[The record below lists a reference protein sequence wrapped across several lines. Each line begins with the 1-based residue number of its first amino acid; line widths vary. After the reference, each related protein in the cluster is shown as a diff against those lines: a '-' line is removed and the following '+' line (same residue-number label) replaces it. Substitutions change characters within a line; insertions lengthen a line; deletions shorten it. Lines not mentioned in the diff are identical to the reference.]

1 MYDLVLKNCNVINE
15 NVESQVDIAIKNQ
28 RIEKIAASIDSESSE
43 ELDLSGK
50 LVIHGLIDDQV
61 HFREPGLTHKG
72 EIATESKA
80 ALAGGVTSYFEMPN
94 VNPNTSTIENLEK
107 KFEMASTKSV
117 GNYSFYLGATNDNI
131 EEIKKHDP
139 KTSCGLKV
147 FMGASTGDLLVDKYE
162 SLEKIFEHCPTNI
175 VTHCE
180 DPKRLVENEKLY
192 QEKYGDKLEAAHH
205 AVIRD
210 EECCYLSSSL
220 AVGLAKRFGSNL
232 HVLHLSTAREMELF
246 TSDPIENK
254 HITAEGCVH
263 HLTFSDKDYEE
274 LGNFIVCNPSIKT
287 EEDRLGIIE
296 AVKANKIDIFATD
309 HAPHTFEEKSQK
321 YPNIP
326 AGIPLVQHSLQMLLE
341 FYFDDIFS
349 LEMIVEKSS
358 HNVAKRFNIKDRG
371 FLREGYFADITCV
384 NMDKTY
390 TVNKEN
396 ILHKCGWSPLENRT
410 MRSSIHATILNGN
423 IAYKEG
429 QFSESLDF
437 GHRLE
442 FDN

>member
-1 MYDLVLKNCNVINE
+1 
-15 NVESQVDIAIKNQ
+15 
-28 RIEKIAASIDSESSE
+28 
-43 ELDLSGK
+43 
-50 LVIHGLIDDQV
+50 
-61 HFREPGLTHKG
+61 
-72 EIATESKA
+72 
-80 ALAGGVTSYFEMPN
+80 
-94 VNPNTSTIENLEK
+94 
-107 KFEMASTKSV
+107 
-117 GNYSFYLGATNDNI
+117 
-131 EEIKKHDP
+131 
-139 KTSCGLKV
+139 
-147 FMGASTGDLLVDKYE
+147 MGASTGDLLVDKYE

-423 IAYKEG
+423 IAFLEG
-429 QFSESLDF
+429 QFPESLNF

>member
-1 MYDLVLKNCNVINE
+1 MHDLVLKNCNVVNE
-15 NVESQVDIAIKNQ
+15 NVVSEVDIGINNE
-28 RIEKIAASIDSESSE
+28 RIEKIAANISSE
-43 ELDLSGK
+43 ARNEIDLQGK
-50 LVIHGLIDDQV
+50 LLIPGLIDDQV

-80 ALAGGVTSYFEMPN
+80 AIAGGVTSYFEMPN

-107 KFEMASTKSV
+107 KFDIAANKSYA
-117 GNYSFYLGATNDNI
+117 NYSFYLGATNDNI
-131 EEIKKHDP
+131 EEIKKSDP
-139 KTSCGLKV
+139 NASCGLKV

-180 DPKRLVENEKLY
+180 DPKRLVENENIF
-192 QEKYGDKLEAAHH
+192 QEKYGDQLHAAHH

-220 AVGLAKRFGSNL
+220 AVGLAKRFGANL
-232 HVLHLSTAREMELF
+232 HVLHLSTKREMDLF
-246 TSDPIENK
+246 EPGPIDNK
-254 HITAEGCVH
+254 KITAEGCVH

-287 EEDRLGIIE
+287 EEDRLGLID
-296 AVKANKIDIFATD
+296 AVTANKIDIFATD
-309 HAPHTFEEKSQK
+309 HAPHTFEEKSGK
-321 YPNIP
+321 YPKIP

-341 FYFDDIFS
+341 FYFDGIFS

-371 FLREGYFADITCV
+371 YIREGYFADLTCV
-384 NMDKTY
+384 DLDKHY
-390 TVNKEN
+390 TVKKDN
-396 ILHKCGWSPLENRT
+396 ILFKCGWSPLENRT
-410 MRSSIHATILNGN
+410 LRSSIYATILNGN
-423 IAYKEG
+423 IAFKDG
-429 QFSESLDF
+429 VFAKSPLF
-437 GHRLE
+437 GKRLE
-442 FDN
+442 FNY